1 MSAWWVAP
9 HKGSEMYPN
18 LTPWL
23 VGLLALAGLVLL
35 VIGFREPVAARLAVR
50 QIARRPTEAT
60 LVVLG
65 SVLGTAIIVSSL
77 VVGDTLN
84 HSVRRAAYDTLGP
97 IDEMVVSSSTRQGEA
112 VAAELAGLSGD
123 PDVDGV
129 LNAKA
134 EQTAAARSVG
144 GTVLAEPRALAWEID
159 FAAASGFGA
168 AGSDPGLAGQTPGA
182 GQAVL
187 NQPLADAVGAG
198 VGDRVRLYLYGQQI
212 SLAVVS
218 VLPEQGLAGVGFGG
232 ASSSP
237 NAFVA
242 PGTLDRLA
250 VSAGAQPRSVTFV
263 SNRGGVEDGADLTDA
278 VVAKINERVG
288 GTPRAPSVTAAK
300 RDVLEAAQQTGDALG
315 SVFLFIG
322 SFSIIAGILLLIT
335 IFVMLAEERKPQ
347 LGMLRAVGMKRS
359 RLVGAFGVEGAV
371 YATLAAALGVILG
384 IGIGG
389 AVAFVAAKIFSSW
402 SVEGAGLKVSYAVT
416 PVSLL
421 NGFAMG
427 LLISAVTVLLTSV
440 RMSRFN
446 IIAAIRDLPGQTGRR
461 PRRWLV
467 VGATI
472 FAVLALVA
480 SVPAVAA
487 SDPSGTFLLP
497 TLAVI
502 GLVPLGLRLLPRR
515 VVLTVAS
522 AAVLVWT
529 LLVNVVR
536 PGVYDSA
543 STAVYVIV
551 GVLLTFSA
559 VGLVNSNQEVVL
571 APLRPL
577 VQRPTRNGLSVR
589 LGLAYPLA
597 RRFRT
602 GSTLIMYSIV
612 VFTLVLITEMNGIVS
627 ANVDEEVADA
637 TSGYSLRVD
646 FNPTA
651 EISDP
656 RPAMRDG
663 TLADEVTAV
672 TPLSSAP
679 ALADDPGRRTDRPLA
694 VSAVGVPFD
703 ARIAIPFAQRLGEF
717 SSDAATWN
725 ALQVDDR
732 YVVVDQGFGATGG
745 PPGNFLQP
753 GQTFRVIDPR
763 TGRETEKTLAGI
775 VSSGVAFYAAT
786 GDPGATSPLIM
797 SDEALRETFPTS
809 TEVSAALLRSAPG
822 VAPDALAA
830 RLQGTYLR
838 SGLVATPIEST
849 VRRLYAG
856 NASFFQLMQGFLA
869 LGLLVGVTALGVLMV
884 RAVRERRRTIG
895 VLRALGFQART
906 VQRAFLTESS
916 FIAVEGTVIGAVL
929 AVVTAWLMYEQS
941 AAFATIRG
949 GFPIAWLP
957 ITIVV
962 LGTFAASLLATLGP
976 ARRAA
981 AIRPALAVRVTD

>member
-1 MSAWWVAP
+1 
-9 HKGSEMYPN
+9 MYPN

-23 VGLLALAGLVLL
+23 VGLLALAGLALL
-35 VIGFREPVAARLAVR
+35 AIGLREPVAGHLALR

-84 HSVRRAAYDTLGP
+84 HSVRKAAYDTLGP
-97 IDEMVVSSSTRQGEA
+97 VDEMVVSSNTGQGEI
-112 VAAELAGLSGD
+112 VANRIASLTGD

-129 LNAKA
+129 LHAKA
-134 EQTAAARSVG
+134 EQAAVARSG
-144 GTVLAEPRALAWEID
+144 GGEVRAEPKALAWEID
-159 FAAASGFGA
+159 LGAAAGFGA
-168 AGSDPGLAGQTPGA
+168 AGSDPGLSGPTPTAGQV
-182 GQAVL
+182 VL
-187 NQPLADAVGAG
+187 NEPLADAVGARA
-198 VGDRVRLYLYGQQI
+198 GDRVNLYLYGQQI
-212 SLAVVS
+212 SLS
-218 VLPEQGLAGVGFGG
+218 VLRVVPERGVAGVGFGG
-232 ASSSP
+232 SSSP
-237 NAFVA
+237 NAFLV
-242 PGTLDRLA
+242 PGTLDRLG
-250 VSAGAQPRSVTFV
+250 VSAGAEPRSVTFV
-263 SNRGGVEDGADLTDA
+263 SNRGGVEDGAELTDT
-278 VVAKINERVG
+278 VVTKINTRVG
-288 GTPRAPSVTAAK
+288 AGAGAPSVTTAK
-300 RDVLEAAQQTGDALG
+300 RDVLEAAQQTGNALG

-371 YATLAAALGVILG
+371 YAAIAALLGVILG
-384 IGIGG
+384 IAIGG
-389 AVAFVAAKIFSSW
+389 AVAFVAARIFGSW
-402 SVEGAGLKVSYAVT
+402 SVEGDGLEVSYAVT
-416 PVSLL
+416 PISLL

-461 PRRWLV
+461 PRRWFV
-467 VGATI
+467 ATATI
-472 FAVLALVA
+472 LAALTAAA
-480 SVPAVAA
+480 SVPTVAA
-487 SDPSGTFLLP
+487 SDPIGTFLLP
-497 TLAVI
+497 TFAILCAI
-502 GLVPLGLRLLPRR
+502 PLGLRLLPRR
-515 VVLTVAS
+515 LVISLAS
-522 AAVLVWT
+522 ALVLVWT
-529 LLVNVVR
+529 LLVNAVR

-559 VGLVNSNQEVVL
+559 VGLINENQEVLL

-577 VQRPTRNGLSVR
+577 LRRPSRTGLSVR

-612 VFTLVLITEMNGIVS
+612 VFTLVLITEINGIIS

-656 RPAMRDG
+656 RPALRDG
-663 TLADEVTAV
+663 TLANEVTAV
-672 TPLSSAP
+672 ATLRSAP
-679 ALADDPGRRTDRPLA
+679 GLAEDPGRRTDRPLA
-694 VSAVGVPFD
+694 VSGVGVPPD
-703 ARIAIPFAQRLGEF
+703 AGIAVPFAQRLPEF
-717 SSDAATWN
+717 STDAAAWQ
-725 ALQVDDR
+725 ALHRDAR
-732 YVVVDQGFGATGG
+732 YVVVDQNFGATGG
-745 PPGNFLQP
+745 PPGNFLTP
-753 GQTFRVIDPR
+753 GQTFQVKDPR
-763 TGRETEKTLAGI
+763 TGRATEKTIAGI
-775 VSSGVAFYAAT
+775 LTSGVAFYSAT
-786 GDPGATSPLIM
+786 GDPGTASPLIM
-797 SDEALRETFPTS
+797 SDEAVRETFPTS
-809 TEVSAALLRSAPG
+809 ALASAALLRSAPG
-822 VAPDALAA
+822 VAPDELAS
-830 RLQGTYLR
+830 RLQGSYLH

-856 NASFFQLMQGFLA
+856 NASFFQLMQGFLS
-869 LGLLVGVTALGVLMV
+869 LGLLVGVTALGVLMI

-895 VLRALGFQART
+895 VLRALGFQAST
-906 VQRAFLTESS
+906 VRRAFLTESS
-916 FIAVEGTVIGAVL
+916 FIALEGTVIGAVL

-962 LGTFAASLLATLGP
+962 LGTFVASLLATVGP

-981 AIRPALAVRVTD
+981 AIRPALAVRVAD